1 MNKKISSLN
10 TIPAKFRKIVETM
23 PEQVA
28 VTDCDFATY
37 TYKEL
42 ANMCDAVRST
52 FETVPH
58 RVGIL
63 MGHGV
68 AQIAAILAVIEAGGA
83 YVAVEPSLPGERI
96 RRIFTEAGVDF
107 VLTGK
112 ANTDRVKAFSPLTVP
127 AVSELLKGATKPLP
141 QPDVRPDTHAY
152 ILYTA
157 QRSGKRKGV
166 IVDNE
171 NVVHYVNAFHHE
183 FNLGPGD
190 VMLQSSVCTYDTFVE
205 EVFVTLLSGATLSI
219 LPESNRGDV
228 RSIVDFAE
236 RTGVTAVSA
245 FTTMISATNQL
256 KRVPSKLRLII
267 ANGEVL
273 LPEQISWLKDKVE
286 AIYFSY
292 GLSEITVRAAWM
304 RCDNYILAPGATVYP
319 IGRPIDGM
327 EIAILNENLEE
338 VEPFAPGEICILGDG
353 VARGYVNE
361 DDDTSSF
368 ATMPDGRRVYL
379 TGDIGTTDG
388 KIFYFLKHAD
398 EDVMIDG
405 RKVSCREVE
414 SALRQNPDI
423 DAGAV
428 CSFTDTKGK
437 PYLVAY
443 FTAKKASAAVSLAS
457 LKRHMK
463 SLLAWFKVPEFYIQM
478 TSLPRKRNGKVS
490 LKDLPR
496 IFKQ

>member
-1 MNKKISSLN
+1 MITSLN
-10 TIPAKFRKIVETM
+10 TIPAKFRNIVETM
-23 PEQVA
+23 PEKVA
-28 VTDCDFATY
+28 VIDSDFTTY
-37 TYKEL
+37 TYHDL
-42 ANMCDAVRST
+42 ANMADAIRAS
-52 FETVPH
+52 FSTVPH

-63 MGHGV
+63 TGHGV

-96 RRIFTEAGVDF
+96 RRIFTEAAVDF

-112 ANTDRVKAFSPLTVP
+112 ANISRVKDFHPMILAPID
-127 AVSELLKGATKPLP
+127 ELLKGAGKEMPSA
-141 QPDVRPDTHAY
+141 DVRPDTHAY

-166 IVDNE
+166 IVDHE
-171 NVVHYVNAFHHE
+171 NVTHYVTAFDHE
-183 FNLGPGD
+183 FHLGPSD

-205 EVFVTLLSGATLSI
+205 EVFVTLLSGATLAI

-245 FTTMISATNQL
+245 FTTMIAATNQL
-256 KRVPSKLRLII
+256 RRVPSKLRLII

-273 LPEQISWLKDKVE
+273 TPDQISWLKDKVD

-304 RCDNYILAPGATVYP
+304 RCDNYILAPGATAYP

-327 EIAILNENLEE
+327 EIAILNENLEP

-361 DDDTSSF
+361 DDDPSSF

-398 EDVMIDG
+398 ENVMIEG
-405 RKVSCREVE
+405 RNVSCREVE

-423 DAGAV
+423 DSGVV

-443 FTAKKASAAVSLAS
+443 FTAKCAAAAVSLAS

-478 TSLPRKRNGKVS
+478 GSLPRKRNGKVS

>member
-1 MNKKISSLN
+1 MTNATN
-10 TIPAKFRKIVETM
+10 TIPAKFRKIVESM
-23 PEQVA
+23 PEKVA
-28 VTDCDFATY
+28 VIDSDFKPY

-42 ANMCDAVRST
+42 ANMADAIRMHFPT
-52 FETVPH
+52 ELH

-63 MGHGV
+63 TGHGV
-68 AQIAAILAVIEAGGA
+68 VQVAAILAVIEAGAA

-96 RRIFTEAGVDF
+96 RRIFKEANVDS
-107 VLTGK
+107 VLCGK
-112 ANTDRVKAFSPLTVP
+112 ANIERVKEFNPMLLGP
-127 AVSELLKGATKPLP
+127 AHELLKGSPRPLP
-141 QPDVRPDTHAY
+141 SPEVAPDTAAY
-152 ILYTA
+152 IIYTA
-157 QRSGKRKGV
+157 QRNGKRKGV

-171 NVVHYVNAFHHE
+171 NVTHYVTAFDHE
-183 FNLGPGD
+183 FHLGTDD

-205 EVFVTLLSGATLSI
+205 EIFVTLLSGATLAI

-245 FTTMISATNQL
+245 FTTMIAAANQL
-256 KRVPSKLRLII
+256 QRIPSKLRLII
-267 ANGEVL
+267 ANGDVL
-273 LPEQISWLKDKVE
+273 SPSQISWLRDKVDK
-286 AIYFSY
+286 IYFSY

-304 RCDNYILAPGATVYP
+304 RCDNYELAPGATVFP
-319 IGRPIDGM
+319 IGRPIEGM
-327 EIAILNENLEE
+327 DIAILNENLEPVAPME
-338 VEPFAPGEICILGDG
+338 PGEICILGEG
-353 VARGYVNE
+353 VARGYVNM
-361 DDDTSSF
+361 DDDSSNF

-388 KIFYFLKHAD
+388 NIFYFLRHAD
-398 EDVMIDG
+398 EDVMIEG
-405 RKVSCREVE
+405 RNVSCLEVE

-423 DAGAV
+423 DSGVV

-443 FTAKKASAAVSLAS
+443 FTAKCAAAAVSLAS

-478 TSLPRKRNGKVS
+478 HSLPRKRNGKVS

>member
-1 MNKKISSLN
+1 MNTSLN
-10 TIPAKFRKIVETM
+10 TIPAKFRHIVEAM
-23 PEQVA
+23 PQETA
-28 VTDCDFATY
+28 VIDSDFKTY
-37 TYKEL
+37 TYKQL
-42 ANMCDAVRST
+42 ADMADAVRSS
-52 FETVPH
+52 FGKNH
-58 RVGIL
+58 RRVGIL
-63 MGHGV
+63 MGHGIV
-68 AQIAAILAVIEAGGA
+68 QIASILAVIEAGGA
-83 YVAVEPSLPGERI
+83 YVAVEPLLPGERI
-96 RRIFTEAGVDF
+96 RRIFSEAGVDF

-112 ANTDRVKAFSPLTVP
+112 ANTDRVKDFNPHVVAGIE
-127 AVSELLKGATKPLP
+127 ELLKGADNAPVAS
-141 QPDVRPDTHAY
+141 DVRPDTNAY

-171 NVVHYVNAFHHE
+171 NVVHYVNAFDHE
-183 FNLGPGD
+183 FRLGPGD

-205 EVFVTLLSGATLSI
+205 ELFVTLLSGATLAI

-245 FTTMISATNQL
+245 FTSMISATNQL
-256 KRVPSKLRLII
+256 RRVPSKLRLII

-273 LPEQISWLKDKVE
+273 TPGQISWLKDKVN

-304 RCDNYILAPGATVYP
+304 RCDNHILAPGATVYP
-319 IGRPIDGM
+319 IGRPIDGV
-327 EIAILNENLEE
+327 EIAILNENLEP
-338 VEPFAPGEICILGDG
+338 VAPFEPGEICILGDG

-361 DDDTSSF
+361 SDDTSSF

-388 KIFYFLKHAD
+388 KIFYFLRHAD
-398 EDVMIDG
+398 EDVEIEG
-405 RKVSCREVE
+405 RKVSYREVE

-423 DAGAV
+423 DSGVV

-443 FTAKKASAAVSLAS
+443 FTAKRSSVLSMAS

-478 TSLPRKRNGKVS
+478 GSLPRKRNGKVS